1 MSNRMLGILCMIGG
15 VVMTIAGFT
24 VGSFA
29 NTPGIIAGIVWA
41 IGGIA
46 GLVGLIQ
53 LGALG
58 ESAVTR
64 ALGFV
69 PIIGFLSL
77 AIGSVMQLAG
87 MVGDDSV
94 LFGIGWGLQ
103 LVGMVLVAVLVIAA
117 KRWRGWRRF
126 TPLLTIVTVPVAFG
140 LGQALGDEYL
150 GLTATLVYIAW
161 ILLGYAV
168 ATAEPA
174 PAAERAAAV

>member
-1 MSNRMLGILCMIGG
+1 MNNRLLGILCMIGG
-15 VVMTIAGFT
+15 FVVTIAAFT
-24 VGSFA
+24 VGEWA
-29 NTPGIIAGIVWA
+29 NPAGIIAGIMWA

-87 MVGDDSV
+87 MVGDDSG

-126 TPLLTIVTVPVAFG
+126 VPLLTIVLVPISFA
-140 LGQALGDEYL
+140 LGQAIDDLSWAAAIIYL
-150 GLTATLVYIAW
+150 AW

-168 ATAEPA
+168 ATAAPA
-174 PAAERAAAV
+174 PSAERAAAV

>member
-1 MSNRMLGILCMIGG
+1 MNNRLLGILCMIGG
-15 VVMTIAGFT
+15 FVVTIAAFT
-24 VGSFA
+24 VGEWA
-29 NTPGIIAGIVWA
+29 NPAGIIAGIMWA

-87 MVGDDSV
+87 MVGDDSG

-126 TPLLTIVTVPVAFG
+126 VPLLTIVMVPVFF
-140 LGQALGDEYL
+140 ALSRLNIPGFAVVFY
-150 GLTATLVYIAW
+150 GTY

-168 ATAEPA
+168 ATAEPT
-174 PAAERAAAV
+174 PAAERPLAA